1 MDYGFVHS
9 PKLIDPIHLTCFIF
23 HGTAYLL

>member
-1 MDYGFVHS
+1 MNYGFVHS
-9 PKLIDPIHLTCFIF
+9 PKLIDPIPLTRFIF